1 MALPVP
7 RPYSRQAQVETYDR
21 RRQQFID
28 AMRRAGM
35 TEAQI
40 RARLAVVTRRRN
52 QLRQYIR
59 EEIRTPALGT
69 LRELHGSV
77 PTQRAELQTRMIE
90 RDESFLS
97 FMEAM
102 DDLGIGYDEAINT
115 WFSP

>member
-1 MALPVP
+1 M
-7 RPYSRQAQVETYDR
+7 S
-21 RRQQFID
+21 
-28 AMRRAGM
+28 
-35 TEAQI
+35 EAQI
-40 RARLAVVTRRRN
+40 RARLGVVTRRRN
-52 QLRQYIR
+52 QLREYIR

-77 PTQRAELQTRMIE
+77 PAQRNELQTRMIE
-90 RDESFLS
+90 RDESFLA

>member
-1 MALPVP
+1 MP
-7 RPYSRQAQVETYDR
+7 RPYSRKAQIDTYNR
-21 RRQQFID
+21 RRQQLID

-35 TEAQI
+35 TQAQI
-40 RARLAVVTRRRN
+40 RARLGVVTRRRN
-52 QLRQYIR
+52 QLREYIR

-69 LRELHGSV
+69 LRGLHGSV
-77 PTQRAELQTRMIE
+77 PTERSELQMRMIE
-90 RDESFLS
+90 RDESFLA

>member
-1 MALPVP
+1 
-7 RPYSRQAQVETYDR
+7 
-21 RRQQFID
+21 
-28 AMRRAGM
+28 M

-40 RARLAVVTRRRN
+40 RARLGVVTRRRN

-69 LRELHGSV
+69 YRAMHGSV
-77 PTQRAELQTRMIE
+77 PAQRSELQARMIE
-90 RDESFLS
+90 RDQSFLA
-97 FMEAM
+97 FMEGM